1 MLAKQSVT
9 TLVGALVL
17 LLFALTVIS
26 YVPGGPAIQALAPY
40 MQQDLQPH
48 AGFEQLEDS
57 VAAGEDLDVS
67 IFFANF
73 PCTDEDADGTCNSDD
88 TFTNITYRFDL
99 LQGSVDGPDADNCEG
114 QGFGNVRSFNPSQYS
129 HWSTTG
135 TIPLTINRNCTPG
148 SYVVKCTI
156 IYTED
161 GSTEEIPLACNCGIM
176 IGPALA
182 PTPTPTETLTPTATA
197 TPTET
202 LTPTANA
209 HTR

>member
-73 PCTDEDADGTCNSDD
+73 PCNDEG
-88 TFTNITYRFDL
+88 R
-99 LQGSVDGPDADNCEG
+99 
-114 QGFGNVRSFNPSQYS
+114 RR
-129 HWSTTG
+129 H
-135 TIPLTINRNCTPG
+135 
-148 SYVVKCTI
+148 
-156 IYTED
+156 
-161 GSTEEIPLACNCGIM
+161 M
-176 IGPALA
+176 
-182 PTPTPTETLTPTATA
+182 
-197 TPTET
+197 
-202 LTPTANA
+202 
-209 HTR
+209 